1 MANRGKK
8 DPRIDLNTADA
19 DALSRIEGI
28 SEARARQLLAHRER
42 HGPFRS
48 WEEVEAVPG
57 LGPVLVERLRAAAL
71 LGPASDGA
79 TALQVPAAVEPGDEE
94 ALDAVEVL
102 SAVASLD
109 LEAALAYE
117 AGAEALAG
125 LRDLRSHLLRFR
137 DDHLRH
143 MTALNRLLR
152 EFGARPIE
160 PRATPED
167 YLLRRLARFARPF
180 GPGALVLTLLSDEQM
195 TNGTYELAL
204 GLDWDDDVR
213 GLLERHASDEQRHL
227 LWLSDQED
235 LLFRTAETVDISLS

>member
-1 MANRGKK
+1 
-8 DPRIDLNTADA
+8 
-19 DALSRIEGI
+19 
-28 SEARARQLLAHRER
+28 
-42 HGPFRS
+42 
-48 WEEVEAVPG
+48 
-57 LGPVLVERLRAAAL
+57 
-71 LGPASDGA
+71 
-79 TALQVPAAVEPGDEE
+79 
-94 ALDAVEVL
+94 VEVL